1 LQILVA
7 LNSFFFQLKKRK
19 FWKNKEFLQIL
30 ALTKFWF
37 FDSKNKL
44 VTIICSRVCTLLVY
58 PWNSLSFL
66 LERENT
72 VFPMNCVL
80 SFTQIRCKF
89 RWIHVE
95 DPLTPA
101 IFSLSQIDELVR
113 G

>member
-1 LQILVA
+1 M
-7 LNSFFFQLKKRK
+7 
-19 FWKNKEFLQIL
+19 
-30 ALTKFWF
+30 
-37 FDSKNKL
+37 
-44 VTIICSRVCTLLVY
+44 
-58 PWNSLSFL
+58 

-89 RWIHVE
+89 RLIHVE